1 MKFGIDKKWYM
12 LLIAGGIALTLY
24 TINVGID
31 YVRIDRGKELL
42 TLLYDF
48 GDVSDLK
55 NREEE
60 VSRIVTKDV
69 TKQVYDLDRSLSAY
83 LKMQGSYSKIVFLTT
98 TPEYIIYELH
108 SDVLTSSRKF
118 MLMYDVNVFGKIND
132 IREVEI
138 VDFI

>member
-1 MKFGIDKKWYM
+1 MKLGIDKKWYIA
-12 LLIAGGIALTLY
+12 LLAGGLALTLY

-31 YVRIDRGKELL
+31 YVRIDRSTKLL
-42 TLLYDF
+42 ELLYDF
-48 GDVSDLK
+48 GDVKELDK
-55 NREEE
+55 RRPKVEKIATEE
-60 VSRIVTKDV
+60 VTN
-69 TKQVYDLDRSLSAY
+69 QVYDLDRSLSAY

-98 TPEYIIYELH
+98 TPNYIIYELH

-118 MLMYDVNVFGKIND
+118 MLMYDMNVFGKIDD